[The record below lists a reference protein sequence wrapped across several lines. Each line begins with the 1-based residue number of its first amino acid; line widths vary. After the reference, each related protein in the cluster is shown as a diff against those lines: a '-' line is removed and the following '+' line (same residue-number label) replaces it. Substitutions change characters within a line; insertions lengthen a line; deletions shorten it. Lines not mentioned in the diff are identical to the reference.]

1 MLSDYQVN
9 QIATMTQLTPA
20 QVRAVEEAIRVVQDA
35 ARYHDHRAE
44 ERYKRGDYDI

>member
-20 QVRAVEEAIRVVQDA
+20 QVRAVEEAIRDA